1 MRRSAAF
8 ALAGGVLALGAPAGL
23 LVLRSFLEGDV
34 SWRFW
39 SRDVLED
46 PALYAYLTIST
57 AIAFSLFGAFTG
69 RQADALSRLSRV
81 DHLTGLANRRAIE
94 DSTRLEHSRA
104 RRQDQTLAFF
114 IIDLD
119 QLKAINDQKGHR
131 DGDAAIRAVALAMTS
146 SARAADICARWGGD
160 EFAILATATDAEQS
174 RSLAERIR
182 AEVQASSA
190 GVTVSIGVAVLRPR
204 ASAETIESM
213 IMRADGALY
222 RAKSAGRNRV
232 EVDMSP
238 GAGRVS
244 DEGGRRNA

>member
-1 MRRSAAF
+1 MRRRAAF

-23 LVLRSFLEGDV
+23 LVLRALLARDV
-34 SWRFW
+34 SWGFLW
-39 SRDVLED
+39 GDVLAD

-69 RQADALSRLSRV
+69 QQADAMSRLSRV

-94 DSTRLEHSRA
+94 ESTRLEHSRA
-104 RRQDQTLAFF
+104 RRQDQTMAFF

-131 DGDAAIRAVALAMTS
+131 EGDAAIRAVARAMTG

-160 EFAILATATDAEQS
+160 EFAILATATDTEQS

-182 AEVQASSA
+182 SEVQASSA
-190 GVTVSIGVAVLRPR
+190 GVTVSIGVAVLHPLT
-204 ASAETIESM
+204 SIETIESM
-213 IMRADGALY
+213 FLRADGALY

-232 EVDMSP
+232 VVDD
-238 GAGRVS
+238 AQS
-244 DEGGRRNA
+244 DG